1 MILDDRYLLVRAAAV
16 YIAAMSTVAVWAWRR
31 PFDGAEGRPGARE
44 VAGASLGA
52 LWNVPALLALHLAA
66 IHIGWWHYEARGGLF
81 LGMPVD
87 LLLVWVWLWGA
98 VPAIAC
104 GSWPLGLVLLSAF
117 AGDLAFMPAAA
128 PVVRLGPSW
137 ILGDAVGVLT
147 ALLPAVL
154 LARWTARD
162 ERLVAR
168 AILQMI
174 AFAGLLLFVLPA
186 IAIDATG
193 TTWVNPVR
201 RPVWQLSLIAQ
212 LLAVPALVGL
222 TAVQE
227 FVTRGGG
234 TPVPFDPP
242 RRIVTTGIYAYLR
255 NPMQLSA
262 VVLLTLWGAVLGNV
276 WIAVASVMAHL
287 YSIGLAGWDED
298 TDLRQR
304 FGDDWLAY
312 RRGVRRW
319 VPRLRPWYRSD
330 RPPSHLWVAES
341 CGMCS
346 DVGRWFARRG
356 ALHLSIV
363 PAETHPS
370 NALTRITYEPG
381 DGTPAAAGV
390 EAVARALEHV
400 HLGWALVGAF
410 LRLPVLRQFVQ
421 LIVDASGG
429 EPRKIDR
436 GPAEAGH
443 YVG

>member
-1 MILDDRYLLVRAAAV
+1 MGGDRRADDQGDVDADLPPRPGSVVVLRAVGTLRRAAQRPLSHRRGGHAVILDDRYLLVRAAAV
-16 YIAAMSTVAVWAWRR
+16 DIAARSTVAVWAGRR

-193 TTWVNPVR
+193 TTWVKPVR

-227 FVTRGGG
+227 FV
-234 TPVPFDPP
+234 
-242 RRIVTTGIYAYLR
+242 
-255 NPMQLSA
+255 
-262 VVLLTLWGAVLGNV
+262 
-276 WIAVASVMAHL
+276 
-287 YSIGLAGWDED
+287 
-298 TDLRQR
+298 
-304 FGDDWLAY
+304 
-312 RRGVRRW
+312 
-319 VPRLRPWYRSD
+319 
-330 RPPSHLWVAES
+330 
-341 CGMCS
+341 
-346 DVGRWFARRG
+346 
-356 ALHLSIV
+356 
-363 PAETHPS
+363 
-370 NALTRITYEPG
+370 
-381 DGTPAAAGV
+381 
-390 EAVARALEHV
+390 
-400 HLGWALVGAF
+400 
-410 LRLPVLRQFVQ
+410 
-421 LIVDASGG
+421 
-429 EPRKIDR
+429 
-436 GPAEAGH
+436 
-443 YVG
+443 